1 MNIKMITSAP
11 APSSLTPAH
20 TAAWQE
26 QTVNMTQ
33 VKGRDKQISNNVSQ
47 DFPDVIFAHS
57 EDCQNKQSDCTDL
70 MTVWF
75 LMFQGLILISME

>member
-11 APSSLTPAH
+11 APSSLTLAH

-33 VKGRDKQISNNVSQ
+33 VKGRDKQIIPIMFLRTS
-47 DFPDVIFAHS
+47 
-57 EDCQNKQSDCTDL
+57 L
-70 MTVWF
+70 M
-75 LMFQGLILISME
+75 